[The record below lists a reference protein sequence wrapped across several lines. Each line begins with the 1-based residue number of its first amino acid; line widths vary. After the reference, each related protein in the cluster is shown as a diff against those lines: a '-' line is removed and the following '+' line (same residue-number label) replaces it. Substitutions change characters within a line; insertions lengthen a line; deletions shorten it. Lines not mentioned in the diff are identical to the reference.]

1 MSSPKQIIFFI
12 DRALESKTV
21 LEALRLNGV
30 NLELHSRHF
39 KPDALD
45 TEWLPVVSQRG
56 WFVLTK
62 DARIGRNP
70 QEIRAIASESAGVFI
85 LWDGNLRSQ
94 EIALLLVEVVHKLEK
109 LALMH
114 QTPFIMKIYRDRSV
128 KVWKSRK
135 QLLKI
140 LK

>member
-30 NLELHSRHF
+30 SLELHSHHF

-70 QEIRAIASESAGVFI
+70 QEIRAIAAESAGVFI

-94 EIALLLVEVVHKLEK
+94 EIALLLVEVIPKLEK

-128 KVWKSRK
+128 KLWKSRK

>member
-1 MSSPKQIIFFI
+1 MSPQKRVTFFI

-21 LEALRLNGV
+21 LEALRLNGTS
-30 NLELHSRHF
+30 LELHSTHF
-39 KPDALD
+39 QPDALD

-70 QEIRAIASESAGVFI
+70 QEIRAIAAECAGVFI
-85 LWDGNLRSQ
+85 LWDGNLRSL
-94 EIALLLVEVVHKLEK
+94 EIASLLVEVVNKLEK
-109 LALMH
+109 LAPMH
-114 QTPFIMKIYRDRSV
+114 QTPFIAKIYRDGSV
-128 KVWKSRK
+128 KLWKSRK
-135 QLLKI
+135 QLVKI

>member
-1 MSSPKQIIFFI
+1 MQAPAQF
-12 DRALESKTV
+12 
-21 LEALRLNGV
+21 
-30 NLELHSRHF
+30 SRVF
-39 KPDALD
+39 
-45 TEWLPVVSQRG
+45 
-56 WFVLTK
+56 WFLSHTCPLVQTK
-62 DARIGRNP
+62 A
-70 QEIRAIASESAGVFI
+70 ESAGVFI

-114 QTPFIMKIYRDRSV
+114 QTPFIAKIYRDRSV
-128 KVWKSRK
+128 KLWKSRK